1 MTVVADSSGLF
12 ALYDRRDPRH
22 EEVRSFV
29 EALRAPLVVPAAL
42 LAEIDYMLREF
53 LSPRAEIDFL
63 ASLRDGLFT
72 LAPLLAVDLERC
84 LELLERY
91 RDLDLGLADASVV
104 ATAERLATDQILTL
118 DQRHFR
124 TLTSRRGRPFVLLP
138 SDTPGFVAA
147 GRSGQRDTAQRHEE
161 LLFLETAAVSPRK
174 PRRRRRR

>member
-12 ALYDRRDPRH
+12 ALYDRRDPQH
-22 EEVRSFV
+22 EEVRGCV
-29 EALRAPLVVPAAL
+29 HALRAPLVVPVAL

-53 LSPRAEIDFL
+53 LSPQAETDFL
-63 ASLRDGLFT
+63 ASLRDGLLT
-72 LAPLLAVDLERC
+72 LAPLLPVDLERC

-138 SDTPGFVAA
+138 SDGPDFAA
-147 GRSGQRDTAQRHEE
+147 A
-161 LLFLETAAVSPRK
+161 PRQ
-174 PRRRRRR
+174 PRRRKRR